1 MDHPDVSSQQAANA
15 LIVLEPAD
23 HAIILKVAAI
33 CESFSIVMVI
43 VTKVNVRALRLLR
56 VHWGSAIIVAGTLLA
71 SLRPRVANAKIK
83 IKPSVGNVTEEST
96 LAR

>member
-1 MDHPDVSSQQAANA
+1 MDRLDVNIQQASNA
-15 LIVLEPAD
+15 LIVLGPAD
-23 HAIILKVAAI
+23 HANILKVAAI

-43 VTKVNVRALRLLR
+43 VTKVIVLALRLLR
-56 VHWGSAIIVAGTLLA
+56 VRWGSAIIVVGTLLTY
-71 SLRPRVANAKIK
+71 LRVANAKIK

>member
-1 MDHPDVSSQQAANA
+1 MQFCINA

-43 VTKVNVRALRLLR
+43 VTKVNVLALRLLR
-56 VHWGSAIIVAGTLLA
+56 VRWGSAIIVAGTLLT
-71 SLRPRVANAKIK
+71 SLWVANA
-83 IKPSVGNVTEEST
+83 KPSVGNVTEEST

>member
-1 MDHPDVSSQQAANA
+1 MDHPCVNIQQDANA

-23 HAIILKVAAI
+23 HATILKVAAI

-43 VTKVNVRALRLLR
+43 VTKVNVLALQLLR
-56 VHWGSAIIVAGTLLA
+56 VVAKMLLT
-71 SLRPRVANAKIK
+71 SLRVVNAKIK
-83 IKPSVGNVTEEST
+83 IKPSGGNVTEEST

>member
-1 MDHPDVSSQQAANA
+1 MDHPYVNIQQDANA

-23 HAIILKVAAI
+23 HATILKVAAI

-43 VTKVNVRALRLLR
+43 VTKVNVLALRLLR
-56 VHWGSAIIVAGTLLA
+56 VRWGSAIIVAGTLLR
-71 SLRPRVANAKIK
+71 SLRVANAKIK
-83 IKPSVGNVTEEST
+83 TKPSVGNVTEEST

>member
-1 MDHPDVSSQQAANA
+1 MDRPDVNIQQAANA
-15 LIVLEPAD
+15 LIVLGPAD
-23 HAIILKVAAI
+23 HATILKVAAI

-43 VTKVNVRALRLLR
+43 VTKANVLALRLLR
-56 VHWGSAIIVAGTLLA
+56 VRWGSAIVVTGTLLT
-71 SLRPRVANAKIK
+71 SLRVANAKIK